1 MYIVPESLIAGLV
14 FPQDAFAAMEACF
27 AAMARGEARNFPVV
41 REALGRG
48 RQYGF
53 KSGLDAAGGHLG
65 VKAVGYLPGNAARGL
80 TNHQPAACLFDPETG
95 VPLAMAGG
103 NLLTALRR
111 AAISIDRLARPDA
124 RVLGLMGAGH
134 QAQFHRRA
142 AARVR
147 ALDRVI
153 ARNRAPDRLERLRAV
168 ACAMIF
174 CFVLDLP
181 PVPEGGTRAAA
192 LPGTPAQARQ
202 AKGPGCS
209 RFWLDGRHNRP
220 GIGPAPSADRCA
232 MRALRCGSGGQPCAG
247 RHAGA
252 GHFGNGDPQVG
263 ARAIPGTGRH
273 VPVRLP
279 GSRIFQRGRRQGP
292 ASGKGRQKSRAERA
306 SGA

>member
-14 FPQDAFAAMEACF
+14 FPQDAFSAMEACF
-27 AAMARGEARNFPVV
+27 AAMARGEAPNFPAL
-41 REALGRG
+41 REARGKG

-53 KSGLDAAGGHLG
+53 KSGLVAAGGQLG
-65 VKAVGYLPGNAARGL
+65 LKGGYFPGNAARGI

-103 NLLTALRR
+103 NLLTARRR
-111 AAISIDRLARPDA
+111 AAVSIDRLARPDA

-153 ARNRAPDRLERLRAV
+153 ARNRALDRLERLRAV

-209 RFWLDGRHNRP
+209 RFWLEGRHNRP

-279 GSRIFQRGRRQGP
+279 GSRLYGARQAARARIRQRATEIPR
-292 ASGKGRQKSRAERA
+292 
-306 SGA
+306 

>member
-14 FPQDAFAAMEACF
+14 FPQDAFSAMEACF

-41 REALGRG
+41 REALGGG

-53 KSGLDAAGGHLG
+53 KSGLVAAGGQLG
-65 VKAVGYLPGNAARGL
+65 LKGGYLPGNAARGI

-103 NLLTALRR
+103 NLPTALRR
-111 AAISIDRLARPDA
+111 AAVSIDRLARPDA

-134 QAQFHRRA
+134 RAQFHLRA

-147 ALDRVI
+147 ALGRVI

-209 RFWLDGRHNRP
+209 RFWLAGRHNRP

-252 GHFGNGDPQVG
+252 GHFGDADPQAG
-263 ARAIPGTGRH
+263 ARHSRH
-273 VPVRLP
+273 RQACTRPAAGITL
-279 GSRIFQRGRRQGP
+279 FQRRRRQGP

-306 SGA
+306 SGE